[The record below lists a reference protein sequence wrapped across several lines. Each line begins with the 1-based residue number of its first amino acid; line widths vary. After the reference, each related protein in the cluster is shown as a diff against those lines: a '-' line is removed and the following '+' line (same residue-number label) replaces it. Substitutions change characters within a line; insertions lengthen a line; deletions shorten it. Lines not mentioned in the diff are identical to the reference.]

1 MTPLALLL
9 VLLSVAALVSG
20 ELLLKHAMRS
30 THASGF
36 RQRTFIVFF
45 TIGLFAMAVYF
56 FLTLGLL
63 QRLDLSYVYPFQGL
77 SVIFITAA
85 AALLLGERVNRQLVL
100 GSIII
105 TAGVV
110 LVSLS

>member
-9 VLLSVAALVSG
+9 ILVSVASLVAG
-20 ELLLKHAMRS
+20 ELLLKHAMHS
-30 THASGF
+30 THARGF
-36 RQRTFIVFF
+36 RQRTFRSFF
-45 TIGLFAMAVYF
+45 VTGLAAMAVYF

-63 QRLDLSYVYPFQGL
+63 QRFDLSYVYPFQGL
-77 SVIFITAA
+77 TVILITAA
-85 AALLLGERVNRQLVL
+85 AAWLLRERLTARLVI
-100 GSIII
+100 GSIVI